1 MSCEIFILFRCLE
14 RCNIYWNG
22 ITVLYHYSSPGG
34 GGGGH
39 FHTLEYWECAA
50 GQGIFLSFQNLD
62 RVFFLSFQ
70 FWAPG

>member
-34 GGGGH
+34 GGGGG
-39 FHTLEYWECAA
+39 TSIPWST
-50 GQGIFLSFQNLD
+50 GNVPLD
-62 RVFFLSFQ
+62 RVSF
-70 FWAPG
+70 